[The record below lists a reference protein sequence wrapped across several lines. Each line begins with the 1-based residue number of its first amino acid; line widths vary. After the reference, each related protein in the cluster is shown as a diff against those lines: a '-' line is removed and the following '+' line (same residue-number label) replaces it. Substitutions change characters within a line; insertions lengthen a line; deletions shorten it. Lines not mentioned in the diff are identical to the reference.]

1 MATEFFMPT
10 LGMNQETGKIIEWL
24 VGEGQDVSKGQP
36 IMVVETD
43 KSTVELEAPATG
55 KLVNV
60 TAKDGDE
67 VPVGQVIALIL
78 KEGETVP
85 EATMKFIPA
94 PPAVATPVDKG
105 SAAASLVTTVPLPAT
120 IKPASPLAAR
130 VAEENG
136 IDLSQVPCSGKRIQ
150 KEDVLAYLAQLRAA
164 VPARDG
170 KVLASPKARRLA
182 REHNIDLTGMP
193 GRGPEGAVLA
203 MDVMEAVAA
212 QSVPVSSSGCRNS
225 PSPGDA
231 IRTYQP
237 GVAGDGPAPDR
248 ELANYPHF
256 YLEAEANA
264 SPLKAWR
271 EKLLERYQEKVTFTD
286 LIVKLIAIALH
297 RHPIVNSSWVNGS
310 IQSNPEINIGLAV
323 AVEDGLLVPVIR
335 NADRLGIQALAMK
348 RKNLVTGAQANR
360 LGLPDLSGGTFTVSN
375 LGMYGIDAFN
385 AIINPPEAAILALG
399 QIVEKVVPVHGQPV
413 VQPRLRMVL
422 SCDHRV
428 VDGARGAQFLQ
439 TVVKLIEDPLTCIG
453 LKANSKITKGARK
466 QGCEHARTPVFGL
479 AQGSGT
485 PSIFGVY

>member
-67 VPVGQVIALIL
+67 VPVGQVIALIV
-78 KEGETVP
+78 KEGEAVP

-94 PPAVATPVDKG
+94 PPVVVTPVYEG
-105 SAAASLVTTVPLPAT
+105 PAAESLVTTVPVPAT

-136 IDLSQVPCSGKRIQ
+136 IDLSRVPCSGKRIQ
-150 KEDVLAYLAQLRAA
+150 KEDVLAYLAQLQAA

-203 MDVMEAVAA
+203 MDVIEAVMA
-212 QSVPVSSSGCRNS
+212 QTVPATAVAPTPVSATEPQTLPTSRAWQVMAQRLTESWQT
-225 PSPGDA
+225 
-231 IRTYQP
+231 I
-237 GVAGDGPAPDR
+237 
-248 ELANYPHF
+248 PHF

-264 SPLKAWR
+264 AQLVAWR
-271 EKLLERYQEKVTFTD
+271 TRLLERFEEKVSLTD
-286 LIVKLIAIALH
+286 LIVKLVAVALR
-297 RHPIVNSSWVNGS
+297 RHPRINASWINGA
-310 IQSNPEINIGLAV
+310 IQANPEINIGLAV

-335 NADRLGIQALAMK
+335 NVDRLGIQALAAK
-348 RKNLVTGAQANR
+348 RKALVAETQAGR
-360 LGLPDLSGGTFTVSN
+360 LALNDLNGGTFTVSN
-375 LGMYGIDAFN
+375 LGKYPCIDNFT
-385 AIINPPEAAILALG
+385 AIINPPEAAILAIG
-399 QIVEKVVPVHGQPV
+399 RMSDKVLAVNGNTLVQPV
-413 VQPRLRMVL
+413 LRMTL

-428 VDGARGAQFLQ
+428 IDGARGAEFLQ
-439 TVVKLIEDPLTCIG
+439 TLTDLIDEPLAV
-453 LKANSKITKGARK
+453 LD
-466 QGCEHARTPVFGL
+466 
-479 AQGSGT
+479 
-485 PSIFGVY
+485 

>member
-78 KEGETVP
+78 KEGEAVP
-85 EATMKFIPA
+85 EVTMKFIPA
-94 PPAVATPVDKG
+94 PPVAATPVDEG
-105 SAAASLVTTVPLPAT
+105 SAAASLVATVPVPAT

-136 IDLSQVPCSGKRIQ
+136 IDLSRVSCSGKRIQ

-164 VPARDG
+164 VPTRGG
-170 KVLASPKARRLA
+170 KILASPKARRLA

-203 MDVMEAVAA
+203 MDVMEAVAP
-212 QSVPVSSSGCRNS
+212 QSVPVSV
-225 PSPGDA
+225 
-231 IRTYQP
+231 
-237 GVAGDGPAPDR
+237 VAAATLPAPETPFVPTSR
-248 ELANYPHF
+248 AWQVMAQRLTESWQTTPHF

-264 SPLKAWR
+264 SSLKAWR
-271 EKLLERYQEKVTFTD
+271 EKLLERYQERVTFTD

-439 TVVKLIEDPLTCIG
+439 TVVKLIEDPLIA
-453 LKANSKITKGARK
+453 LD
-466 QGCEHARTPVFGL
+466 
-479 AQGSGT
+479 
-485 PSIFGVY
+485 